1 MRIALIAGLMWL
13 MGSIGGTVGAT
24 VAHALGHGVGRGGVL
39 FGGFACAALGV
50 VAGAYFGVRIGLLQP
65 SQRLWAIVGG
75 LLGLV
80 FACLVSLSTLM
91 SLTGPILSTLLIALG
106 AGLGAVMGHS
116 AHETL
121 TSAGE
126 GR

>member
-1 MRIALIAGLMWL
+1 MKLALNAGLMWL
-13 MGSIGGTVGAT
+13 LGALGGTLGAT
-24 VAHALGHGVGRGGVL
+24 LAHTMGHGIGRGGVL
-39 FGGFACAALGV
+39 LGGFLLAAVGV
-50 VAGAYFGVRIGLLQP
+50 VAGAYLGDRLGLLQP

-91 SLTGPILSTLLIALG
+91 SLTGPILSTMLIALG
-106 AGLGAVMGHS
+106 ACLGALMGHS

-126 GR
+126 RR